1 MLSPRI
7 ISLCA
12 FLSLLLAIS
21 AFAEESLEQR
31 ICRILVDEG
40 FENVAAKVD
49 SEDIMI
55 TYENRI
61 YRYEISAFNR
71 VIEILETIDLRKKIT
86 VIIQRNKIPLIC
98 IQCKANSQDITIES
112 TEILSI
118 VVDQKSVSL

>member
-1 MLSPRI
+1 LLSPRI